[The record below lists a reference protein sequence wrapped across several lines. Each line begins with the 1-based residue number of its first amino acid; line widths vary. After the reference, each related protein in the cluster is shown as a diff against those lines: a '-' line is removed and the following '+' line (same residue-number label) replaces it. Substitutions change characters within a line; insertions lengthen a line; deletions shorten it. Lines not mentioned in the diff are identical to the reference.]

1 MQTTANVTNGAGDPD
16 DGAPVNELDA
26 SQPDPGDAS
35 PTADTDGTAER
46 PPYVDLY
53 AEEGAAVGG
62 PLRWRVVDTVL
73 PHLARLTALL
83 EADR

>member
-26 SQPDPGDAS
+26 SQAARGDAS
-35 PTADTDGTAER
+35 RCAAADAGER